1 MHIRCRATAIYE
13 CGELKFF
20 YSESPRLFTVKHYGV
35 RRVMTKGFVSVVIPS
50 KNRPDFLHE
59 ALGSVFA
66 QTYQNL
72 EVIVV
77 DDGSASSLEPMLKEK
92 YGDRILFLR
101 HEESL
106 GASAARNAGARL
118 ASGEYIAFLDDD
130 DLWMPEKIEK
140 QIAAY
145 GELSENFGVV
155 YCGFDYIVNGAIVSR
170 VNDYKKTDMLF
181 PQSLASCPVGSP
193 TALIRKKYFDQVGGY
208 DEELTAC
215 EDWDLWVRLSKICLF
230 CPVEEVLAL
239 YRVHGAQLSVDLSKN
254 LCFRYGFVDRYVD
267 DLCLYPEILS
277 SHYNRLGSLCRL
289 AGRDK
294 EALSFYVKSI
304 KKNFFNFYAWTHILL
319 SFISIS
325 VDRRLTEKYG
335 TKKIGGVRIID

>member
-1 MHIRCRATAIYE
+1 MAI
-13 CGELKFF
+13 
-20 YSESPRLFTVKHYGV
+20 
-35 RRVMTKGFVSVVIPS
+35 GFI
-50 KNRPDFLHE
+50 
-59 ALGSVFA
+59 
-66 QTYQNL
+66 
-72 EVIVV
+72 
-77 DDGSASSLEPMLKEK
+77 
-92 YGDRILFLR
+92 FLR
-101 HEESL
+101 HEESR

-193 TALIRKKYFDQVGGY
+193 TALIRKKHFDQVGGY
-208 DEELTAC
+208 DEKLTAC

-230 CPVEEVLAL
+230 YPVEEVLAH

-254 LCFRYGFVDRYVD
+254 LSFRCGFVDRYFQ
-267 DLCLYPEILS
+267 DLCLFPEILS
-277 SHYNRLGSLCRL
+277 SHYNRIGSLCRL

-294 EALSFYVKSI
+294 EAFPFYIKSI
-304 KKNFFNFYAWTHILL
+304 KKIHLIFTHGHIFYLVVSACQP
-319 SFISIS
+319 
-325 VDRRLTEKYG
+325 
-335 TKKIGGVRIID
+335 IDC